1 MRGVRI
7 FTTKVRSTVR
17 TTKLNIFVVL
27 TVLLTLVVN
36 ITSCQDSNYTPKPR
50 GYFRI
55 DFPHKAYKSYEGS
68 CPFTFEYPEY
78 ATVDIDDERD
88 TKPCWLNIHLNDF
101 NATIH
106 LSYNEVRNNLSKF
119 TEDSRTLTNKHII
132 KASGID
138 ESVITTPNHVYGVKF
153 NIEGNTAS
161 SVQFYAT
168 DSVHHFLRGALY
180 FNVAP
185 QVDSLYPVIRFIE
198 ADIDHLV
205 ETLKWK

>member
-1 MRGVRI
+1 MRALKKFNTKTLRALR
-7 FTTKVRSTVR
+7 FTK
-17 TTKLNIFVVL
+17 
-27 TVLLTLVVN
+27 TLVILSVLSVLVLN
-36 ITSCQDSNYTPKPR
+36 LPACQDNNYTPKPR

-55 DFPHKAYKSYEGS
+55 DLPHKAYKTYQGT

-78 ATVDIDDERD
+78 SSVEIDDERD
-88 TKPCWLNIHLNDF
+88 AKPCWLNIRFQTF

-106 LSYNEVRNNLSKF
+106 LSYNEVKNNLSKF

-138 ESVITTPNHVYGVKF
+138 ESVITTPHNVYGVKF
-153 NIEGNTAS
+153 DIEGNTAS

-168 DSVHHFLRGALY
+168 DSLHHFLRGALY

-185 QVDSLYPVIRFIE
+185 QVDSLYPVIRFVE

-205 ETLKWK
+205 ETLQWK